1 MRIVVALLCLALPV
15 LAQEEEGLVF
25 GKDPV
30 ACAPIECETRVPN
43 GWKVAQDRTGLSARG
58 DGMGFVITREP
69 LLEDAKT
76 FGASWAAV
84 LAKAGNPV
92 EVKSVRAGRYR
103 AFFASWPASGRTI
116 AVYRIHVPDQ
126 EYLYNVSFSTP
137 KDAADRE
144 ALVQGVLKSFKC
156 TSKKVKLALQQT
168 SVEIDQAGV
177 IRLPEGF
184 EPKKNFRWRGGI
196 YVKTRKGYDKPV
208 QVGVIYTA
216 SFQVGLG
223 LPTGGMTSKGED
235 LNRYLIG
242 ELSRLGMKFG
252 GKFKTKSASY
262 GGFKG
267 SAMTGKVTGTEGETY
282 EVYMWSGKGKRRTAS
297 VALIIHERELRVH
310 KRYFTTVLKTF
321 KAKK

>member
-1 MRIVVALLCLALPV
+1 MRIAVAVLLMACALP
-15 LAQEEEGLVF
+15 AQEEEGLVF
-25 GKDPV
+25 GKQPV

-43 GWKVAQDRTGLSARG
+43 GWKVAQDHTGLSAQGKGAQG

-76 FGASWAAV
+76 FGASWAEV
-84 LAKAGNPV
+84 LAKAGKPI

-156 TSKKVKLALQQT
+156 TSKKGKLALQET
-168 SVEIDQAGV
+168 SVEIGSAAT

-184 EPKKNFRWRGGI
+184 EAKKHPRLRVVYFVKLRRG
-196 YVKTRKGYDKPV
+196 YPTR
-208 QVGVIYTA
+208 QEAGVIYLFPTDA
-216 SFQVGLG
+216 RRRPEDTNLQLIAQLGRLG
-223 LPTGGMTSKGED
+223 L
-235 LNRYLIG
+235 
-242 ELSRLGMKFG
+242 KFG
-252 GKFKTKSASY
+252 NDFKSKDATY

-267 SAMTGKVTGTEGETY
+267 EGKAGTVIGTEGETY
-282 EVYMWSGKGKRRTAS
+282 STYVWSGKKKRKGAS
-297 VALIIHERELRVH
+297 VILVIHEREMRLH
-310 KRYFTTVLKTF
+310 KKYFATVLKSL
-321 KAKK
+321 KAQK